1 MKRHSVLLSMTV
13 VAFFASAD
21 PGRAACQEQSANG
34 FIVLGNGLIEVE
46 IFLADTNGDGL
57 PETYQCAGETPL
69 TLIQGSNLLSC
80 PNESFDFEVWVGDT
94 TNDFPVFAGNV
105 PVAFFG
111 GPGNDEVAAG
121 TPFKDY
127 LHGGTDDDR
136 LRGGDGDDHLCLW
149 SGRRQRAYGG
159 LGNDYLFGGP
169 DRDRLYGGLPPGLGN
184 PGLEYAIPL
193 GLTSIFDSLL
203 KVLTGTSK
211 FLSRMGPAL
220 LGAILG

>member
-57 PETYQCAGETPL
+57 PETYQCPGETPL

-94 TNDFPVFAGNV
+94 TNDSPVFAGNV
-105 PVAFFG
+105 PVAFF
-111 GPGNDEVAAG
+111 
-121 TPFKDY
+121 
-127 LHGGTDDDR
+127 
-136 LRGGDGDDHLCLW
+136 GGDGDDHLCLW

-169 DRDRLYGGLPPGLGN
+169 DRDRLYGEAGADVLQGGAGRDLLFGGNGDYSLYGGVGADQLKGERGKDTLHGGHDKDKLGGGPGN
-184 PGLEYAIPL
+184 
-193 GLTSIFDSLL
+193 DQLL
-203 KVLTGTSK
+203 DAGTQLK
-211 FLSRMGPAL
+211 LD
-220 LGAILG
+220 